1 MGIYKNLYASDD
13 DDCEKIEKNVA
24 RKEALFLE
32 FFEKETPPIIEGALE
47 LIKNLKSN
55 NVPILIITNAPQQNA
70 LAMLK
75 ASLKQSSK
83 DLNDNV
89 DANETVFFEDSNA
102 GMKAGQKLGCYVVAI
117 GEHNDVEYSNVR
129 VENYR
134 DISTLQ
140 QLETLLSQS

>member
-1 MGIYKNLYASDD
+1 ML
-13 DDCEKIEKNVA
+13 
-24 RKEALFLE
+24 EA
-32 FFEKETPPIIEGALE
+32 A
-47 LIKNLKSN
+47 
-55 NVPILIITNAPQQNA
+55 
-70 LAMLK
+70 
-75 ASLKQSSK
+75 LKQSST

-129 VENYR
+129 VENYK

-140 QLETLLSQS
+140 QLETLLSQSVKD